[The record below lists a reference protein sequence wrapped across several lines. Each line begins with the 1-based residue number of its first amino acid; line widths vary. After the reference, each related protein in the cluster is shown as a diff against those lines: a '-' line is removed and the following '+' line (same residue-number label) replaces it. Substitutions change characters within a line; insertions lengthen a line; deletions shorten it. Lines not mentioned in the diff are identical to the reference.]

1 MSYPSDFAKDA
12 AWSRRLTVLADRI
25 APSYADVARFWT
37 SLGAQLLCLSIYFSP
52 PLQRILSTPIPC
64 YLGSVSFSMYLL
76 HGPLMRSVLATI
88 VFGPTVLRGQMR
100 KGSDNFLRYS
110 MPPKWTLLF
119 SLPLFAAILLALV
132 HLWAIKVEPIF
143 AKITKTL
150 EDFATGRNSKNG
162 PQSPLQPPV
171 NGKKVGAQS

>member
-1 MSYPSDFAKDA
+1 
-12 AWSRRLTVLADRI
+12 
-25 APSYADVARFWT
+25 
-37 SLGAQLLCLSIYFSP
+37 
-52 PLQRILSTPIPC
+52 
-64 YLGSVSFSMYLL
+64 
-76 HGPLMRSVLATI
+76 
-88 VFGPTVLRGQMR
+88 MR